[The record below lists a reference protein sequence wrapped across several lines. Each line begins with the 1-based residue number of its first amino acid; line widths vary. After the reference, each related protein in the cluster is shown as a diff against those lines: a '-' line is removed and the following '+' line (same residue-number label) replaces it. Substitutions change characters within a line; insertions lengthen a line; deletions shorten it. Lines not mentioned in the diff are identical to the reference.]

1 MWKQS
6 KKCSVTW
13 YFKKNYSA
21 VHSFVHVLMYWE
33 ERSLLN
39 TVIHEQM
46 SSICCYSFI
55 SYSSS
60 IRWKRNRE
68 EEKKE
73 PRKKIF
79 QKEHNKQ
86 TVSCVFVCV
95 HACMYACMMYAF
107 VVILSSLCGVVWR
120 GFISSSYLCVCGKFN
135 FQHTT
140 ANNYTILSY
149 TKILTYRI
157 WWHNT
162 HTVPS
167 TQV

>member
-21 VHSFVHVLMYWE
+21 VHSFVRVLMYWE
-33 ERSLLN
+33 ERILLN

-95 HACMYACMMYAF
+95 HACMHACMYDVCFRRYSFFF
-107 VVILSSLCGVVWR
+107 VWCGMTGVYLVVLLMCLWKIQFSTHNSKQLHQSILYQD
-120 GFISSSYLCVCGKFN
+120 FNISYMM
-135 FQHTT
+135 T
-140 ANNYTILSY
+140 
-149 TKILTYRI
+149 
-157 WWHNT
+157 
-162 HTVPS
+162 
-167 TQV
+167 